1 MTSLVRYVVSGL
13 GHGERVVVVATPAHQ
28 AGLDLALRDVHGID
42 DVAARAA
49 GDYVTLDAAET
60 LAQFMVD
67 GAPDEPRFRASVGE
81 VLARASEPGIRVRVF
96 GEMVALLWDQDNVAG
111 AIALEGLWNA
121 AADEH
126 EFHLLCAYPTGP
138 LREADLDDIAKVCET
153 HSSISPPAN
162 YTLAVPRR
170 ARPSD
175 RSEEYEVFLPVPEAA
190 AAMRRFV
197 AEVLRSWGEHDLLWD
212 ANLIASQL
220 ATNSLTIGESP
231 FRGQVSRVGG
241 VVRLRVDDIGSAQ
254 SARPANAPAKPERG
268 VAVVDKL
275 ADRWGY
281 DVRVGATVMW
291 AELDTRSTK
300 HS

>member
-1 MTSLVRYVVSGL
+1 
-13 GHGERVVVVATPAHQ
+13 
-28 AGLDLALRDVHGID
+28 
-42 DVAARAA
+42 
-49 GDYVTLDAAET
+49 
-60 LAQFMVD
+60 
-67 GAPDEPRFRASVGE
+67 
-81 VLARASEPGIRVRVF
+81 
-96 GEMVALLWDQDNVAG
+96 
-111 AIALEGLWNA
+111 
-121 AADEH
+121 
-126 EFHLLCAYPTGP
+126 
-138 LREADLDDIAKVCET
+138 
-153 HSSISPPAN
+153 
-162 YTLAVPRR
+162 
-170 ARPSD
+170 
-175 RSEEYEVFLPVPEAA
+175 
-190 AAMRRFV
+190 MRRFV